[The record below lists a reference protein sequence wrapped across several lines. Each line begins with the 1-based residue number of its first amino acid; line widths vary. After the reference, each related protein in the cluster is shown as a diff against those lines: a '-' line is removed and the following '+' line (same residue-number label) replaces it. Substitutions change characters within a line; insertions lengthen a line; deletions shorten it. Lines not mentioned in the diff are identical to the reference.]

1 MRNER
6 KAIREVA
13 KKHGI
18 TEIEAVANIEEAISA
33 AIRNAKEENN
43 GDVLL
48 RWKEIPC
55 VGEYPNAYEL
65 VRYLAQKARHGR

>member
-18 TEIEAVANIEEAISA
+18 TEIEVVANIEEAIA
-33 AIRNAKEENN
+33 AAKIAGITETELQQMLEM
-43 GDVLL
+43 LL
-48 RWKEIPC
+48 RVEI
-55 VGEYPNAYEL
+55 
-65 VRYLAQKARHGR
+65 